1 MDRVDRVDSISFC
14 VHGEPKGKGRPR
26 FTKSGHAYTPR
37 DTAEYEEYVKAE
49 YLKQCRGE
57 RFGDDDELVMFISA
71 YYKIPDRT
79 SKKKLEQMVSGQ
91 IRPIKKP
98 DTDNIIKI
106 IADSLNGLAYK
117 DDSRIVSVVCTKY
130 YGTIPRVV
138 VRIERN

>member
-1 MDRVDRVDSISFC
+1 
-14 VHGEPKGKGRPR
+14 
-26 FTKSGHAYTPR
+26 
-37 DTAEYEEYVKAE
+37 
-49 YLKQCRGE
+49 
-57 RFGDDDELVMFISA
+57 MFISA